1 MLKDPAECKRRDPE
15 TGANRAE
22 GFRRKPNSHRRGH
35 PGGERTPHAG
45 RPSFFHVQGEVIL
58 LFLFSPYSFSIYL
71 SVCLSLSFS
80 LSSFSI
86 YLSLSLS
93 LSLPSFSLLSLFY
106 ISYYS
111 LSLLLSFLCVLF
123 PVLIDF
129 CFSLF
134 TCAELGT
141 TLPLEVLLRFDL
153 RPL

>member
-93 LSLPSFSLLSLFY
+93 LSLSHLSL
-106 ISYYS
+106 SS
-111 LSLLLSFLCVLF
+111 LSFTSLIILFPFSSRSSVFSFLF
-123 PVLIDF
+123 
-129 CFSLF
+129 
-134 TCAELGT
+134 
-141 TLPLEVLLRFDL
+141 
-153 RPL
+153 